1 MAISRMTQSMMLDRS
16 YLTLQTVQGRLAKTQ
31 EQLTTGRVLNRPSDS
46 PTGTSS
52 AMRIRASIADET
64 QYQRNAQDGLG
75 WLGQIDSAL
84 TSSLDQLRRA
94 RDLGVQGVNATN
106 AGNAAREALAS
117 EVEQVRESL
126 LGVANTTYLG
136 RPVFGG
142 VTSGTAAYDLTTGTF
157 VGQEGDVKRTIAK
170 DVKVAVNVDG
180 PDVFG
185 PDGDNLFDSLGR
197 LATALRAGD
206 TPAIRGELDAL
217 DLAQKRITSVVS
229 DAGTRYNRVERAET
243 AAANS
248 VFDLTT
254 SLSGIEEVDLAK
266 ATISLTAQEVA
277 YQAALSATARLVQP
291 SLSDFLR

>member
-64 QYQRNAQDGLG
+64 QFQRNAQDGLG

-84 TSSLDQLRRA
+84 TSSLDQVRRA

-106 AGNAAREALAS
+106 AGAGAREALAV
-117 EVEQVRESL
+117 EVDQLRESL
-126 LGVANTTYLG
+126 IGVANTTYLG

-142 VTSGTAAYDLTTGTF
+142 LTAGTKAYDDSGTF
-157 VGQEGDVKRTIAK
+157 VGQPGEVKRTVAK

-185 PDGDNLFDSLGR
+185 PAGDDLFSSLEK

-206 TPAIRGELDAL
+206 TAEIGNQLSAL
-217 DLAQKRITSVVS
+217 DTAQKRITSVVS
-229 DAGTRYNRVERAET
+229 DAGTRYNRVERAAT
-243 AAANS
+243 AASNA

-254 SLSGIEEVDLAK
+254 SLSEIEEVDLAK
-266 ATISLTAQEVA
+266 ATIGLKAQEVA

-291 SLSDFLR
+291 SLVDFLR

>member
-52 AMRIRASIADET
+52 AMRIRATIADET
-64 QYQRNAQDGLG
+64 QFQRNAQDGLG

-84 TSSLDQLRRA
+84 TSSLDQVRRA

-106 AGNAAREALAS
+106 AGAGAREALAV
-117 EVEQVRESL
+117 EVEQLRESL
-126 LGVANTTYLG
+126 IGVANTTYLG

-142 VTSGTAAYDLTTGTF
+142 LTAGAAAYDPSGAF
-157 VGQEGDVKRTIAK
+157 VGQTGEVKRTVAK

-180 PDVFG
+180 PAAFG
-185 PDGDNLFDSLGR
+185 PDGDNLFDSLDR
-197 LATALRAGD
+197 LATALRAGN
-206 TPAIRGELDAL
+206 TAEIGNQLSAL
-217 DLAQKRITSVVS
+217 DTAQKRITAVVS
-229 DAGTRYNRVERAET
+229 DAGTRYNRVERAAT
-243 AAANS
+243 AASNA

-254 SLSGIEEVDLAK
+254 SLSEIEEVDLAK
-266 ATISLTAQEVA
+266 ATINLTAQEVA

-291 SLSDFLR
+291 SLAEFLR

>member
-52 AMRIRASIADET
+52 AMRMRASIADET
-64 QYQRNAQDGLG
+64 QYQRNAADGLG

-84 TSSLDQLRRA
+84 TSSLDQVRRA

-106 AGNAAREALAS
+106 AGAGAREALAV
-117 EVEQVRESL
+117 EVEQLRESL
-126 LGVANTTYLG
+126 IGVANTTYLG

-142 VTSGTAAYDLTTGTF
+142 LTSGTKAYDDSGAF
-157 VGQEGDVKRTIAK
+157 VGLSGDVKRTVAK
-170 DVKVAVNVDG
+170 DVKVDVNVSG

-185 PDGDNLFDSLGR
+185 LDGDNLFDSLGK

-206 TPAIRGELDAL
+206 MTEVGNQLTAL
-217 DLAQKRITSVVS
+217 DTAQKRITAVVS
-229 DAGTRYNRVERAET
+229 DAGTRYNRVERAAT
-243 AAANS
+243 AASNA

-254 SLSGIEEVDLAK
+254 SLSEIEEVDIAK
-266 ATISLTAQEVA
+266 ATISLSAQEVA

-291 SLSDFLR
+291 SLAEFLR

>member
-64 QYQRNAQDGLG
+64 QFQRNAQDGLG

-84 TSSLDQLRRA
+84 TSSLDQVRRA

-106 AGNAAREALAS
+106 AGAGAREALAV
-117 EVEQVRESL
+117 EVEQLRDSL
-126 LGVANTTYLG
+126 IGVANTTYLG

-142 VTSGTAAYDLTTGTF
+142 LTPGSAAYDDNGAF
-157 VGQEGDVKRTIAK
+157 VGQPGEVKRTVAK

-185 PDGDNLFDSLGR
+185 PAGDNLFDSLAR
-197 LATALRAGD
+197 LSNALRTGD
-206 TPAIRGELDAL
+206 TAEIGNQLSAL
-217 DLAQKRITSVVS
+217 DTAQKRITSVVS
-229 DAGTRYNRVERAET
+229 DAGTRYNRVERAAT
-243 AAANS
+243 AASNA

-254 SLSGIEEVDLAK
+254 SLSEIEEVDLAK

-291 SLSDFLR
+291 SLAEFLR

>member
-46 PTGTSS
+46 PTGTSA
-52 AMRIRASIADET
+52 AMRIRATIADET

-75 WLGQIDSAL
+75 WLGQVDSAL
-84 TSSLDQLRRA
+84 TSSLDQVRRA
-94 RDLGVQGVNATN
+94 RDLGIQGVNATN
-106 AGNAAREALAS
+106 AGAGAREALAV
-117 EVEQVRESL
+117 EVDQLRESL
-126 LGVANTTYLG
+126 IGVANTTYLG

-142 VTSGTAAYDLTTGTF
+142 LTSGTTAYDDSGAF
-157 VGQEGDVKRTIAK
+157 VGQTGDVRRSIAK

-180 PDVFG
+180 PDAFG
-185 PDGDNLFDSLGR
+185 PDGDNLFDSLDR

-206 TPAIRGELDAL
+206 TAEIGNQLEAL
-217 DLAQKRITSVVS
+217 DTAQKRITAVVS
-229 DAGTRYNRVERAET
+229 DAGTRYNRVERAAT
-243 AAANS
+243 AAANA

-254 SLSGIEEVDLAK
+254 SLSEIEEVDLAK
-266 ATISLTAQEVA
+266 ATINLTAQEVA

-291 SLSDFLR
+291 SLAEFLR

>member
-52 AMRIRASIADET
+52 AMRIRASVADET
-64 QYQRNAQDGLG
+64 QFQRNAQDGLG

-84 TSSLDQLRRA
+84 TSSLDQVRRA
-94 RDLGVQGVNATN
+94 RDLGVQGVNGTN
-106 AGNAAREALAS
+106 AGAGAREALAV
-117 EVEQVRESL
+117 EVEQLRESL
-126 LGVANTTYLG
+126 IGVANTTYLG

-142 VTSGTAAYDLTTGTF
+142 LTAGTKAYDDSGAF
-157 VGQEGDVKRTIAK
+157 VGQPGEVKRTVAK

-185 PDGDNLFDSLGR
+185 PAGDDLFGSLEK

-206 TPAIRGELDAL
+206 TAEIGNQLSAL
-217 DLAQKRITSVVS
+217 DTAQKRITSVVS
-229 DAGTRYNRVERAET
+229 DAGTRYNRVERAAT
-243 AAANS
+243 AASNA

-254 SLSGIEEVDLAK
+254 SLSEIEEVDLAK
-266 ATISLTAQEVA
+266 ATIGLKAQEVA

-291 SLSDFLR
+291 SLVDFLR